1 MPSTTVYYECTV
13 PAERYWPMSRNSE
26 SYAQYCATAE
36 DMKYEVISDV
46 KNADGTV
53 TRVSK
58 NIANKSPL
66 PSWVARQL
74 GMKSDEF
81 SFETTETFSNEEYD
95 AKHPLKYTVKPPVMP
110 DKIKVSGSQWVEPL
124 GTGCKLGFRLEV
136 SVNIFGIGGQIA
148 SGVLKNTVESF
159 EKMPAR
165 VAEYVRL
172 HGAVDEVL
180 RELSIKGR
188 SAEMNSK
195 LAVARW
201 RMAIKAVMRINRW
214 RGLAGGQGLRE
225 LMKTVSHAAVAV
237 AEQSATVMQ
246 KFARARSSSQHM
258 NVLREATGS
267 TRRQRLAAIR
277 VEALPSLED
286 SEKSEDAIAV
296 SARVH
301 PKTPAVR
308 PTFALPAAT
317 AAPPAAPAAD
327 AAELARLKSQLE
339 EMGRRL
345 GALEQRATEPVS
357 VKLVEPVR
365 IGGCCTI
372 T

>member
-1 MPSTTVYYECTV
+1 
-13 PAERYWPMSRNSE
+13 
-26 SYAQYCATAE
+26 
-36 DMKYEVISDV
+36 
-46 KNADGTV
+46 
-53 TRVSK
+53 
-58 NIANKSPL
+58 
-66 PSWVARQL
+66 
-74 GMKSDEF
+74 
-81 SFETTETFSNEEYD
+81 
-95 AKHPLKYTVKPPVMP
+95 
-110 DKIKVSGSQWVEPL
+110 
-124 GTGCKLGFRLEV
+124 
-136 SVNIFGIGGQIA
+136 
-148 SGVLKNTVESF
+148 
-159 EKMPAR
+159 
-165 VAEYVRL
+165 
-172 HGAVDEVL
+172 
-180 RELSIKGR
+180 
-188 SAEMNSK
+188 
-195 LAVARW
+195 
-201 RMAIKAVMRINRW
+201 
-214 RGLAGGQGLRE
+214 
-225 LMKTVSHAAVAV
+225 
-237 AEQSATVMQ
+237 
-246 KFARARSSSQHM
+246 M